1 MNDISKNIKKV
12 LVVFLVCFIGVMSYI
27 TYFEI
32 FKSDKIVES
41 QYNRRLQA
49 KRNEVLRGT
58 IYDRNMKALTQSK
71 KVSKLNQERTYVSG
85 EAFAHVLG
93 YVNPRYGITG
103 LEKQYDSMLMGA
115 DTADLSKFLNSIT
128 EKEEKV
134 GYNIRTTL
142 DYNIQQKAYEVLGD
156 NKGAVVALNPQTG
169 EVLAMVSKPS
179 FDPNKLD
186 ENWKSVNSNKD
197 IPLYNRAILGLYP
210 PGSTFK
216 IITTVSALENIKGV
230 TNRTFNDEGVLVFN
244 SKESLKNYD
253 GHSYG
258 NIDLREAFYKSSNVV
273 FGTLGMELGNEALKN
288 TAEKFYFNKELPTN
302 DFTAK
307 TSKFPT
313 LGKSEK
319 GNMAQTAIGQGQ
331 VLASPM
337 EMAMV
342 SAAIANNGLMMKP
355 ILVKDILNQK
365 GDSIKKTKIESLQQV
380 TSVENA
386 KILKEYMKAGVNEGT
401 GGNAALESID
411 VCGKTGTADTGR
423 PNEKPHSWF
432 VGFAPKE
439 NPKIAI
445 AVIVENGGVGG
456 GKAAEVAREV
466 IRQYIK

>member
-71 KVSKLNQERTYVSG
+71 KVSNLNQERTYVAG

-93 YVNPRYGITG
+93 YVNPRYGMTG
-103 LEKQYDSMLMGA
+103 LEKQYDSMLMGTE
-115 DTADLSKFLNSIT
+115 TADLSKFLNSIT
-128 EKEEKV
+128 EKDEKV

-142 DYNIQQKAYEVLGD
+142 DYNVQQKAYDILGD

-186 ENWKSVNSNKD
+186 ENWKSINSNKD
-197 IPLYNRAILGLYP
+197 IPLYNRATSGLYP

-288 TAEKFYFNKELPTN
+288 TAEKFYFNKDIPTE
-302 DFTAK
+302 DFTVK
-307 TSKFPT
+307 TSKFPA

-355 ILVKDILNQK
+355 ILVKDVLNQK

-386 KILKEYMKAGVNEGT
+386 KILKGYMKAGVNEGT
-401 GGNAALESID
+401 GGNAALESIE

-432 VGFAPKE
+432 VGFAPKD
-439 NPKIAI
+439 NPQIAI

-456 GKAAEVAREV
+456 GTAAEVAREV
-466 IRQYIK
+466 IKQYIK